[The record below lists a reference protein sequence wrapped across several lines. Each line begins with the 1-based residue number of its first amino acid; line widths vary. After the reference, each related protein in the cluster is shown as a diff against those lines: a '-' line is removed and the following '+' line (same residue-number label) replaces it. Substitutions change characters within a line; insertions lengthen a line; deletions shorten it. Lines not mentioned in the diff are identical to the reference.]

1 MGYDGNALERTKYTN
16 KRAAA
21 GAFAKYAAAKYRGCT
36 AVLEATA
43 NYGFKTQ
50 LALEEHHI
58 PYKIANPLR
67 LKLSQSGLKTDR
79 IDAQKLANRLRMD
92 DIPESYAHPPEDRRV
107 LDILHD
113 LINQVKARTVLL
125 NRQHSAL
132 AKYDHMMS
140 DSGSTDSASDK
151 CQEFLDNLKLDEG
164 DMRRMA
170 MHVQD
175 IRHINGQIR
184 TLKGMISKEALRN
197 EDARLIMSMVGFDAF
212 SALLVA
218 VSISRIDRF
227 PHYKK
232 LASFMGLCP
241 RIYQSGGTNKH
252 GRMKKAADRNLTWV
266 MMRAAMVAARH
277 DPRMKARYETLRK
290 QHLPVVAYSHVA
302 NYMANCIYHMLKRR
316 EPYRYHNRTAYEAK
330 LKRLEAR
337 CR

>member
-21 GAFAKYAAAKYRGCT
+21 GAFAKYAAAKYKNCT

-92 DIPESYAHPPEDRRV
+92 DIPESYAYPPEDRRI

-113 LINQVKARTVLL
+113 RINQVKARTTVI
-125 NRQHSAL
+125 NRQHSVL

-140 DSGSTDSASDK
+140 DSGSTDSAGTK
-151 CQEFLDNLKLDEG
+151 CQEFLDNLKLNEG

-184 TLKGMISKEALRN
+184 TLEGMISKEALQN
-197 EDARLIMSMVGFDAF
+197 EDAKLIMSMMGFDAF

-252 GRMKKAADRNLTWV
+252 GRMKKAADRNLTWI
-266 MMRAAMVAARH
+266 MMHAATIAVRH

-316 EPYRYHNRTAYEAK
+316 EPYRYHSKTAYETK

>member
-1 MGYDGNALERTKYTN
+1 MDIDGNVLEYAKYTN

-21 GAFAKYAAAKYRGCT
+21 GAFAKHAAAKYTGCA
-36 AVLEATA
+36 AVFEATG

-67 LKLSQSGLKTDR
+67 LKLAQSGLKTDK
-79 IDAQKLANRLRMD
+79 IDAKKLANLLRLD
-92 DIPESYAHPPEDRRV
+92 SIPESYAYPPEHRRI

-113 LINQVKARTVLL
+113 RINQVKARTTVI
-125 NRQHSAL
+125 NRQHSVL

-140 DSGSTDSASDK
+140 DSGNTDSASDR
-151 CQEFLDNLKLDEG
+151 CQEFLDNLRLNEG

-184 TLKGMISKEALRN
+184 TLEGMVSKEALQN
-197 EDARLIMSMVGFDAF
+197 EDAKLIMSMMGFDAF

-218 VSISRIDRF
+218 ISISRIDRF

-241 RIYQSGGTNKH
+241 RIYQSGGTAKH

-266 MMRAAMVAARH
+266 MMRAAMVAVRH

-316 EPYRYHNRTAYEAK
+316 EPYRYHDKTAYEAK
-330 LKRLEAR
+330 LKRLEVR